1 MVRVVSFLVG
11 YSLVAAMPAL
21 AAPVSVDRLSP
32 DRQRAAHD
40 MFERLIDIP
49 TVFGRGNVPLLA
61 NYLAEQYKAAG
72 FPGDDVR
79 VIDYDSTDHV
89 GQVTDKTAA
98 LIVRW
103 RAPGKPKGK
112 PIMLMGHMD
121 VVEAKREDST
131 TDPFVLT
138 ERDGYYYG
146 RGTIDMKDGLVGI
159 TQAIFDLK
167 ASGYKPTRDIVVFF
181 TGDEE
186 TNGIGAQLGA
196 TEWKKELDVEYGV
209 NADGGG
215 GGFFPDGRPAGFLMQ
230 TAEKTFAGYTLTV
243 RNRGG
248 HSSKPRQDNA
258 IYSLAHALDKIE
270 THRFEPMLSETTR
283 AYFAERQKQEKG
295 PLGDAMRVWLANPK
309 DGAAADVIEA
319 DENEVGL
326 TRTRCVP
333 TRLFAGHADNALP
346 QLATA
351 MINCRIFPGVDPN
364 EVQKDLTAIVADPEV
379 VVSRNDNYIASISS
393 PLRPDV
399 TSAFTKAVRTLHP
412 GAPVSPEMSTGA
424 SDARPFRV
432 AGIPIYGSNGSWV
445 VVPADLRAHGKDE
458 RLPVKA
464 LDDNVVHWKILL
476 TELAGK

>member
-1 MVRVVSFLVG
+1 MRVSGLLIAVSLLG
-11 YSLVAAMPAL
+11 AMPAL
-21 AAPVSVDRLSP
+21 TAPVPAERLSP
-32 DRQRAAHD
+32 DRHRAAHD
-40 MFERLIDIP
+40 MYEQLVNIP
-49 TVFGRGNVPLLA
+49 TVFGRGKVPSLA
-61 NYLAEQYKAAG
+61 NYLADQYRAAG
-72 FPGDDVR
+72 FPADDVQALPYES
-79 VIDYDSTDHV
+79 IDPVSK
-89 GQVTDKTAA
+89 VTDKTAA

-103 RAPGKPKGK
+103 RAPGSPEGK

-121 VVEAKREDST
+121 VVEARREDST

-146 RGTIDMKDGLVGI
+146 RGTIDMKDGIVGI
-159 TQAIFDLK
+159 TQGLFDLR
-167 ASGYKPTRDIVVFF
+167 AAGFRPTRDVVVFF

-186 TNGIGAQLGA
+186 TNGIGAEKGASEWRKDLGA
-196 TEWKKELDVEYGV
+196 EYGL

-215 GGFFPDGRPAGFLMQ
+215 GGFFPDGRPASFLMQ

-248 HSSKPRQDNA
+248 HSSKPRKDNA
-258 IYSLAHALDKIE
+258 IYSLAHALEKIE
-270 THRFEPMLSETTR
+270 AHRFEPMLSETTR
-283 AYFAERQKQEKG
+283 AYFTERQKQEQG
-295 PLGDAMRVWLANPK
+295 ALGDAMRAWLANSA
-309 DGAAADVIEA
+309 DGAAADAVEA
-319 DENEVGL
+319 DESEVGL

-364 EVQKDLTAIVADPEV
+364 DVQKGLTAIVADPEV
-379 VVSRNDNYIASISS
+379 IVSRNDNYVASLSS

-399 TSAFTKAVRTLHP
+399 SAAFAKAVHTLHP

-432 AGIPIYGSNGSWV
+432 AGIPIYGANGAWL
-445 VVPADLRAHGKDE
+445 VVPVDFRAHGKDE

-464 LDDNVVHWKILL
+464 LDDNVAHWKILL